1 MFDNAEIK
9 RRFELNGRPIDR
21 HGNFV
26 YIGLDFYVSRVQFP
40 LLAHYHLLS
49 GMSDQD
55 MMVALRDSDL
65 SDFEAKYVLKSSKDF
80 IRDVLGLD
88 LEAIRVNRTS
98 TDTLC
103 GQLIME
109 VVGTLNEVYD
119 KLRYAPIVANGHTYQ
134 ADAKAREAMLG
145 YLLTDRVVEYW
156 VFENNDQIEMSL
168 GDLKTVYAA
177 VTERDADLHKQIT
190 DLKTEG
196 RIYAEK
202 RMYAQL
208 VELSERV
215 KAM

>member
-88 LEAIRVNRTS
+88 LEAIRQAS
-98 TDTLC
+98 
-103 GQLIME
+103 
-109 VVGTLNEVYD
+109 
-119 KLRYAPIVANGHTYQ
+119 IVMRDRMNNAEYFHSHTV
-134 ADAKAREAMLG
+134 ADILVD
-145 YLLTDRVVEYW
+145 L
-156 VFENNDQIEMSL
+156 DQEI
-168 GDLKTVYAA
+168 KFQKIA
-177 VTERDADLHKQIT
+177 VRNQD
-190 DLKTEG
+190 
-196 RIYAEK
+196 
-202 RMYAQL
+202 
-208 VELSERV
+208 
-215 KAM
+215 